1 MPRDKNWKIIPNT
14 YGVYRVNQDA
24 RVERQLSNGKW
35 KRVMPYMGV
44 RHKVA
49 YVHLLVAPCKRRA
62 FKLVNIMD
70 ELFFDNY
77 GTKNNLCKTHR
88 NGMALDCAVENIQFI
103 TRSELAKLHNKKN
116 SSKRVAKV
124 DARGNILAY
133 YPSCK
138 VAASKNFISTTAVYN
153 RVHNLVK
160 DPYELDGYTYQ
171 FVDMD

>member
-1 MPRDKNWKIIPNT
+1 MMKVTDWKSIPNT
-14 YGVYRVNQDA
+14 YGVYRINSEG

-49 YVHLLVAPCKRRA
+49 YVHLLVAPSKRKA
-62 FKLVNIMD
+62 FKLVNLMD

-103 TRSELAKLHNKKN
+103 TRSNLAKLHNKRN
-116 SSKRVAKV
+116 SSKRVAKM
-124 DARGNILAY
+124 DKRGNIIAY

-160 DPYELDGYTYQ
+160 DPYGLDGYTYQ
-171 FVDMD
+171 FVDAD